1 MPPSGPDRASAAP
14 SAAEAYCRSLLRA
27 SRRFC
32 RDAHHTA
39 SRRRLRR
46 TAGRSWE
53 STIKPSGI
61 IQKPRMGKNP
71 SVPPTTS
78 AEPVAILPT
87 RERGM
92 ARLHFPRLRRPVLW
106 SIPNFIPSCPFA
118 SALWIIFSP
127 AISPENRDSGDI
139 KQEECVFFEKTAWQ
153 IGKAFVLPRSHRA
166 KQRTFPG
173 SSAVEHSTVNR
184 MAVGSNPTRGANNVL
199 RVAGNQTFP
208 APYCLTERR
217 GGDIPSFATAL
228 FSKPLASVL
237 TDASQ
242 AERCFIAAS
251 AMRA

>member
-53 STIKPSGI
+53 STINPSGI

-127 AISPENRDSGDI
+127 AISPENRGSGDI

-184 MAVGSNPTRGANNVL
+184 QVAGSNPARGAISLKNM
-199 RVAGNQTFP
+199 F
-208 APYCLTERR
+208 
-217 GGDIPSFATAL
+217 
-228 FSKPLASVL
+228 
-237 TDASQ
+237 
-242 AERCFIAAS
+242 
-251 AMRA
+251 